1 MVQINE
7 KKSLLY
13 SSFFSATS
21 KVLTYILLLLLAN
34 IFLISEYGEA
44 VFALSI
50 FRLILLFSLFSIAD
64 LFTPMIINKKDTAS
78 VFYFLLFEFLI
89 LTSIGILISMNNLW
103 ILPLV
108 ISAPFFLFFSLS
120 LAIFKTQHKYHLEA
134 FYNALMMLVTLISI
148 LFLKNY
154 GKFGIVFSYS
164 MGYILVSLITT
175 YLNRKEIYSILSK
188 FQIKIKSTLG
198 YLKKGFIASLILV
211 SFAFL
216 QWVDSTILGI
226 LSTFEN
232 VARYNIVGP
241 ISNLIALIP
250 LSLSLFVLT
259 RSSEIKN
266 ESKSR
271 LILKRV
277 IRISFTISLIIAI
290 LLNSLIYPIIK
301 TFFPKYIGTEL
312 YFMVLSIGILSY
324 SIYSIINSYLL
335 GKLKPEKSFIPIVLA
350 AIINIVLDI
359 ILIPKYQLLGIV
371 IATTIAHLTA
381 LIMLSFIARIH
392 KKLILFLILF
402 LAIPISF
409 YLQIYGILIINPAM
423 FLLLLFR
430 LINKED
436 LSLLYQTLKSSIKR

>member
-21 KVLTYILLLLLAN
+21 KVLTYLLLLLLAN
-34 IFLISEYGEA
+34 IFLVSEYGEA

-50 FRLILLFSLFSIAD
+50 FRLILLFALFSIAD
-64 LFTPMIINKKDTAS
+64 LFTPMIINKKDTS
-78 VFYFLLFEFLI
+78 SIFYFLLLEFLI
-89 LTSIGILISMNNLW
+89 LTLIGILISINNLW

-120 LAIFKTQHKYHLEA
+120 LAIFKTQHKYHLES

-148 LFLKNY
+148 LFLRNY
-154 GKFGIVFSYS
+154 GKLGIVFSYS
-164 MGYILVSLITT
+164 IGYILVSLITT

-188 FQIKIKSTLG
+188 FQIKIKRTLE

-250 LSLSLFVLT
+250 LSLSLFILT

-277 IRISFTISLIIAI
+277 IRVSFTTSLIIAI
-290 LLNSLIYPIIK
+290 LLNSLIHPIIK
-301 TFFPKYIGTEL
+301 TFFPKYVGTEL
-312 YFMVLSIGILSY
+312 YFMILSIGILSY

-335 GKLKPEKSFIPIVLA
+335 GKLKPEKSFIPILLA

-359 ILIPKYQLLGIV
+359 ILIPKYQLFGIV

-381 LIMLSFIARIH
+381 LIMLSFVVRIH

-409 YLQIYGILIINPAM
+409 YLEIYGLLIIIPVI
-423 FLLLLFR
+423 FLLLLFK

-436 LSLLYQTLKSSIKR
+436 ISLLYQTLKSSIK